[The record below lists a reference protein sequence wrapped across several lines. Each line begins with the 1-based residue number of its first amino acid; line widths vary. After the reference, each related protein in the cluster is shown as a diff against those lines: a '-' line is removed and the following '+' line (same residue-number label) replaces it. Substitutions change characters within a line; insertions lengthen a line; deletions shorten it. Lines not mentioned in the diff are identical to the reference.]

1 MKGVISLHTYPD
13 LSKKN
18 IWKDECKRYAACL
31 IVSILTLAGI
41 GCFASVFSHIF
52 F

>member
-1 MKGVISLHTYPD
+1 MHTYSD

>member
-1 MKGVISLHTYPD
+1 MKGVILLHTYPD

-18 IWKDECKRYAACL
+18 LWKDECKRYAACL
-31 IVSILTLAGI
+31 GAGILTLMGI